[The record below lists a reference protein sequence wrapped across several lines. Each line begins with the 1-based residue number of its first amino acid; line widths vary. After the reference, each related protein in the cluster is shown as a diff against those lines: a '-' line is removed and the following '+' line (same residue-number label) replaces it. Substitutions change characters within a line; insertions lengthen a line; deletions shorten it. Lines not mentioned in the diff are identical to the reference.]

1 MSKDKLAAP
10 VVVKNVDSLLPRRN
24 GKRQKNFV
32 IALVQLR
39 GKDVSLLLP
48 VGKMVYL
55 RSLIC

>member
-10 VVVKNVDSLLPRRN
+10 VVIKNVDSLLPRRN

-48 VGKMVYL
+48 VGKNGL
-55 RSLIC
+55 S

>member
-10 VVVKNVDSLLPRRN
+10 VVVKNVDSLLPT

-48 VGKMVYL
+48 VGKNGL
-55 RSLIC
+55 S